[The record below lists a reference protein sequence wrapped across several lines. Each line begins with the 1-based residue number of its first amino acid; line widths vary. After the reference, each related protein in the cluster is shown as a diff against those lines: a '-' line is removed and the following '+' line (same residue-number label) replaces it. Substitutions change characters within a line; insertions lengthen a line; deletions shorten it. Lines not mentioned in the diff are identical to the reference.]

1 MSTAM
6 TNPPAGDEA
15 ATVSD
20 PTPIFTKMLDFI
32 TWLTLM
38 SRHFPRLHR
47 TTITQRLLDATLDCQ
62 ERLIE
67 ANSVRG
73 QARLTLLLSAD
84 VSLDKIRMYIRL
96 AHLLHWLSLGQ
107 YEHASK
113 QLVEIG
119 RLLGGWLKTTRR
131 TVESNRG

>member
-1 MSTAM
+1 MSIQPTQA
-6 TNPPAGDEA
+6 PDGDEA
-15 ATVSD
+15 VAITD

-32 TWLTLM
+32 KWLTLM

-47 TTITQRLLDATLDCQ
+47 ATITQRLLDAALDCQ

-67 ANSVRG
+67 ANNVRG

-84 VSLDKIRMYIRL
+84 VSLDKIRTYIRL

-113 QLVEIG
+113 QLAEIG
-119 RLLGGWLKTTRR
+119 RLLGGWQKTTRR
-131 TVESNRG
+131 TVEGKR